1 MYNCQVISTYLFFI
15 YIFLARIKFYIN
27 SCYYKKNGYILYI
40 FSYKKNEFK
49 GYYLKVFIMEFELED
64 IIINSDVNAIENSN
78 IISKEDYD
86 RKRLLWRTKV
96 FEPTINVDINMW
108 NNFNYNNIKSIKI
121 SDNCNRDCFICNE
134 LDLKLAQYLKGNQNI
149 NEKYCLCN
157 LTLNNKKIRL
167 VWGKNSSFF
176 SMTCVKELLPEWN
189 TLHSDMINLFNYLN
203 YIYSEHLNGLQKNN
217 IYITKAG
224 NLSKEEICFNKCLRK
239 IIKNIYLHH
248 EGKNKPTI
256 YKSILEDNVNIS
268 SSKLNVINNKII
280 LNLYYLMCSDLD
292 IYYINNQSIN
302 LLSDIDNSKLN
313 ERDETKFESLKD
325 EKNKI
330 KELMEPFKFKYGL
343 YSVMDRPKETEDIY
357 FVNNTGHTKL
367 MFASVRNNMPYYN
380 FYI

>member
-1 MYNCQVISTYLFFI
+1 MD
-15 YIFLARIKFYIN
+15 
-27 SCYYKKNGYILYI
+27 
-40 FSYKKNEFK
+40 
-49 GYYLKVFIMEFELED
+49 FELED
-64 IIINSDVNAIENSN
+64 IIINNISETENSD

-108 NNFNYNNIKSIKI
+108 NKFNEFDYNKFKDNVEIIKI
-121 SDNCNRDCFICNE
+121 SDNCNRECFICNE
-134 LDLKLAQYLKGNQNI
+134 LDLKLAQYLKGNKNI

-167 VWGKNSSFF
+167 AWGKNAAFG
-176 SMTCVKELLPEWN
+176 SMICVKELLPEWN
-189 TLHSDMINLFNYLN
+189 TLQSDMKNLFNYLN
-203 YIYSEHLNGLQKNN
+203 YIYSEYLNGLQRNN

-248 EGKNKPTI
+248 GGKNKPTI

-268 SSKLNVINNKII
+268 SSKLDVINNKII
-280 LNLYYLMCSDLD
+280 LKLYYLMCSDID
-292 IYYINNQSIN
+292 ICYIHDSSIN
-302 LLSDIDNSKLN
+302 LLSDVDNDKLN

-325 EKNKI
+325 EKKKI
-330 KELMEPFKFKYGL
+330 KELMQPFKYKYGI
-343 YSVMDRPKETEDIY
+343 YGIMDRPKEKTEDIY

-380 FYI
+380 FY